1 MHFNMIYELF
11 NTLLNNINLMLL
23 NKGVMYKYFAALYI
37 IFCHNVFIQ
46 YYDEVY
52 KQHMR
57 MSLHVSLIVHTHDD
71 RI

>member
-1 MHFNMIYELF
+1 MLFNMIYEFF

-46 YYDEVY
+46 YYD
-52 KQHMR
+52 KQYMR
-57 MSLHVSLIVHTHDD
+57 MSLHVSLVVHTHDD